1 MDQDPPSFLL
11 DEKLR
16 INTLTDID
24 NMSIDLLHMKSNKD
38 ITIEFNFEKLTQSIF
53 VLVDTFRDIQSEN
66 LKLNEELNDLKD
78 KVNIMFDCLST
89 NNK

>member
-38 ITIEFNFEKLTQSIF
+38 ITIEFNF
-53 VLVDTFRDIQSEN
+53 
-66 LKLNEELNDLKD
+66 
-78 KVNIMFDCLST
+78 
-89 NNK
+89 